1 MSIATDNVVPSNKPE
16 KWNIRKLLSMSLI
29 FGVLKISELFAA
41 MYLAQKYFKVSFSEL
56 QTIMFYLL
64 LVSGLFNILNF
75 REERF
80 FFSSLP
86 SKAIIVSITGDII
99 VATLISTFG
108 IFVSKA
114 HFGLLMITLLY
125 AIFVTLIFTDIIKLF
140 VYRYFKF

>member
-1 MSIATDNVVPSNKPE
+1 
-16 KWNIRKLLSMSLI
+16 MSLI

>member
-1 MSIATDNVVPSNKPE
+1 MTCDGANDAPALKKADLGIAVKD
-16 KWNIRKLLSMSLI
+16 SLDI
-29 FGVLKISELFAA
+29 A
-41 MYLAQKYFKVSFSEL
+41 
-56 QTIMFYLL
+56 
-64 LVSGLFNILNF
+64 

-140 VYRYFKF
+140 IYCYFKF